1 VEPLTRAN
9 KVLLVPEMNM
19 GQISREVKRVN
30 QGMTPVVTLN
40 KIDGTLITPKEIL
53 EKIREEKK

>member
-1 VEPLTRAN
+1 
-9 KVLLVPEMNM
+9 MNM

-30 QGMTPVVTLN
+30 QGMTPVITLN
-40 KIDGTLITPKEIL
+40 KIDGTLINPKEIL